1 MSVKKTK
8 SKQKSKAG
16 MKATKE
22 IMRGVITKD
31 EIGNDIIKRIYND
44 NRCS

>member
-8 SKQKSKAG
+8 SKKKSKAG
-16 MKATKE
+16 MKTTKE

-31 EIGNDIIKRIYND
+31 ETGNDIIRRIYND

>member
-8 SKQKSKAG
+8 SKKKSKAG
-16 MKATKE
+16 MKAPKE